1 MRNRAGMAGAGSA
14 NRDTTQKEEHM
25 MRSTIGVLKTLLIL
39 GASAPLAAA
48 LAAQSFPAKP
58 VEVVVHTNP
67 GGGADLF
74 GRFVV
79 DIVNREKL
87 LPQPM
92 VVVNKPGGSHAVAAN
107 HVASKRGDPHAV
119 LTIAHSSFLAVPTV
133 SGLDLGLD
141 KFVPLVLYGLDAHTV
156 AVRAE
161 SPFKSVKDV
170 IEAAKKAPKSLN
182 VGIGTMGGTGHLV
195 GYLLEK
201 QSGARFNFIGLKGG
215 GEAVVGTLGGHYQ
228 LCFENISEIM
238 EHVNAKKLR
247 VLALPTE
254 KRLPYLPDVPTLK
267 ELGYPI
273 VGGLGRGFVAPAG
286 IPKDARAA
294 LESAFDKAH
303 KSKAWQEFAKKN
315 MFDDTYLRGPQFEKW
330 LKAELAVLQPF
341 IQDIGVAKKK

>member
-1 MRNRAGMAGAGSA
+1 
-14 NRDTTQKEEHM
+14 M
-25 MRSTIGVLKTLLIL
+25 MRSTNSVLKLFLVL
-39 GASAPLAAA
+39 GAASAPFAI
-48 LAAQSFPAKP
+48 AQAQPFPAKP
-58 VEVVVHTNP
+58 VEVVAHTNP

-74 GRFVV
+74 ARFVV

-87 LPQPM
+87 LSQPM

-107 HVASKRGDPHAV
+107 YVASKRGDPYAV

-156 AVRAE
+156 TVRAE

-195 GYLLEK
+195 AYLLEK
-201 QSGARFNFIGLKGG
+201 HSGARFNFIGLKGG

-238 EHVNAKKLR
+238 EHVNAKKMR

-273 VGGLGRGFVAPAG
+273 VGGLGRGFLAPAG
-286 IPKDARAA
+286 IPKDAQAA

-303 KSKAWQEFAKKN
+303 QSKAWQEFARKN
-315 MFDDTYLRGPQFEKW
+315 MFDDTYLKGPQFEKW